1 MYIHT
6 HTHTCVPKNIYIHT
20 QIHIHTY
27 RSKRR
32 TCVYYVSSYYICV
45 LLLYMCPLYYTLG
58 VHASTMC
65 PLTTIYVSSLLPVQV
80 EEGKLGAYDIC
91 VLLQYRCPLTIYV
104 SSLLPVQVE
113 EGKLVKDTYT
123 PYIRHTYAIY
133 TPYIRHTYAIYTYRW
148 RRGSSVPTRSC
159 CCYICVLFTTCVTI
173 YVSAL
178 LPV

>member
-1 MYIHT
+1 MCPLTI
-6 HTHTCVPKNIYIHT
+6 
-20 QIHIHTY
+20 
-27 RSKRR
+27 
-32 TCVYYVSSYYICV
+32 YVSSYYICV
-45 LLLYMCPLYYTLG
+45 LFTTPSAYMRLLCVLLLYMCPL
-58 VHASTMC
+58 
-65 PLTTIYVSSLLPVQV
+65 TIYVSSLLPVQV